1 MHFKIKTIKNKKYLY
16 IVKNQRIN
24 GKMKRVIEKYIG
36 NADTIYELT
45 NGADNHKVTSFQ
57 FGRIAALLHAS
68 EKLEF
73 IESIDKIIKRRNQ
86 KGLTVGQYLL
96 LMIMGRSEGAYSR
109 NKMEDW
115 YQHSGMSFIWTER
128 NKLSAQNCLNYMKRL
143 TDEKIKRIEEEIAK
157 RLYEQ
162 GYSPSKLIF
171 DTSNFYTN
179 IVKGEKLPRKGNS
192 KHKRYDKNIVGVGLV
207 VNDDNIPFMSEAYEG
222 NRHESELFVEMFET
236 ISKRIES
243 LKVDAKE
250 ITMVFDRGVN
260 SEENVKEV
268 MKRMHL
274 VGSLNWEQ
282 AKKYFEE
289 SLDKYEKIKGKGS
302 KSACKVK
309 RYDGENLYGNECT
322 VVVRYNE
329 KTEKR
334 QRETY
339 EKYRSKI
346 EVVVKELKEKGNR
359 EGKGRKLGEKGA
371 INKLTDVIPQQYR
384 GIYEYGVVTED
395 KKVKVKCEV
404 IKKREEEL
412 YKSFGKQAIF
422 TDNQE
427 LETGEIANI
436 YNRKEKIEEDF
447 KWLNNK
453 LLIPMKPF
461 YVWKDLTIRAHVF
474 LCMMGLLLYRYIASE
489 IGEKNISVERL
500 AEILDR
506 IKIAVVK
513 EEGNKAEMV
522 VEEMEKESAN
532 ANIFSRLR
540 LDRYVPW

>member
-532 ANIFSRLR
+532 IFSRLR

>member
-96 LMIMGRSEGAYSR
+96 LMIIGRSEGAYSR

-274 VGSLNWEQ
+274 VGSLNREQ

-384 GIYEYGVVTED
+384 GIYEYGVVTDD

-532 ANIFSRLR
+532 IFSRLR

>member
-171 DTSNFYTN
+171 NTSNFYTN

-192 KHKRYDKNIVGVGLV
+192 KHKRYDKNIVGIGLV

-274 VGSLNWEQ
+274 VGSLNREQ

-289 SLDKYEKIKGKGS
+289 SLDKYEEIKGKGS

-309 RYDGENLYGNECT
+309 RYYGENLYGNECT

-371 INKLTDVIPQQYR
+371 INKLTEVIPQQYR

-532 ANIFSRLR
+532 IFSRLR